1 MSTLSQ
7 TKKLNFR
14 PGIHRESTQYAEQG
28 SWYDGNRV
36 RFRDKKPENIRGW
49 DVKTSGSILGTGR
62 DLITWQDN
70 ITQKQM
76 AIGTEKA
83 LYLYQGTKTFNITPV
98 RASVSLTN
106 AFGTQANNVRVCV
119 SDTGHGL
126 ASGDFAVFTSSSV
139 ATDFSFNAMFPVSV
153 ISANVYTFDAS
164 TSAPDNTTAAG
175 EATVQYLIPTAAS
188 IGITGTGYG
197 AAEYNAQVFTSVVLT
212 SVINVVAATVAVSIT
227 SPSHGLEI
235 DDFVF
240 FTTATTVGGN
250 ILLTD
255 STFGG
260 PIFQVVSAEDANNF
274 TINSLIS
281 ATDTGTGVGLA
292 TAQFLVDVSTTAGFR
307 TWNSPAVSSGIDFIP
322 ANWQLDTF
330 GEILLSNKRGRG
342 LNQWF
347 PTSGGT
353 ARAFPVT
360 NAPVSINSF
369 LVSPND
375 RHVVCFGCSTFAGP
389 KEPLLVRWS
398 DQNDYTNWTPSISS
412 TSGEN
417 TLSGG
422 TEIVQGIRSRNQI
435 AILTDHVLYGMR
447 FTGPPFIFSFTELGT
462 GCGGV
467 SQHGGI
473 DMDGTPVWMGFNNF
487 FAFDGRVRRLD
498 CTVRRHIFSDI
509 NRSEMNKIYAG
520 VNSEF
525 KEVTWLYPSADSTE
539 CNRYVS
545 WSMEENYWVYG
556 EAIWTTWSDRG
567 VFDNVINTGTSVGVT
582 RIYDN
587 EIPNI
592 FTGKGLKIDSFI
604 ESADFG
610 IGDGNDM
617 LFVDRLIPDIEINNG
632 QIAFTIQTKEFP
644 NGQLRTKGPFNLTQ
658 NTQTVRF
665 RSRGRQARIKI
676 ENDATGT
683 EWRYG
688 DMRLDIQEDGLR

>member
-7 TKKLNFR
+7 TRKLNFR

-330 GEILLSNKRGRG
+330 GEILLSNKRGMG

>member
-330 GEILLSNKRGRG
+330 GEILLSNKRGMG

>member
-36 RFRDKKPENIRGW
+36 RFRDKRPENIRGW

-70 ITQKQM
+70 ITQQHI

-106 AFGTQANNVRVCV
+106 AFGTQANSVRVCV

-153 ISANVYTFDAS
+153 ISANVYAFDAS
-164 TSAPDNTTAAG
+164 TSAPDTNTAAG

-188 IGITGTGYG
+188 VGITGTGYG
-197 AAEYNAQVFTSVVLT
+197 AAAYNAQVFTSVALT

-235 DDFVF
+235 DDFVY

-274 TINSLIS
+274 TINSLVNAAATS
-281 ATDTGTGVGLA
+281 AGAGLA

-330 GEILLSNKRGRG
+330 GEILLSNKRGMG

-369 LVSPND
+369 VVSPND
-375 RHVVCFGCSTFAGP
+375 RHVICFGCSTVAGV
-389 KEPLLVRWS
+389 KDPLLVRWS

-462 GCGGV
+462 GCGGI
-467 SQHGGI
+467 SQHGGT

-509 NRSEMNKIYAG
+509 NRDNMNKIYAG

-525 KEVTWLYPSADSTE
+525 KEITWLYPSADSTE

-567 VFDNVINTGTSVGVT
+567 VYDNVVNTGTSVGVT

-587 EIPNI
+587 EIPNT

-610 IGDGNDM
+610 IGDGNEM

-632 QIAFTIQTKEFP
+632 QVSFTIQTKEFP
-644 NGQLRTKGPFNLTQ
+644 NGELKTKGPFNLTQ
-658 NTQTVRF
+658 NVETVRF

-688 DMRLDIQEDGLR
+688 DLRLDIQEDGLR

>member
-330 GEILLSNKRGRG
+330 GEILLSNKRGMG

-347 PTSGGT
+347 PTSGGL

-369 LVSPND
+369 VVSPND
-375 RHVVCFGCSTFAGP
+375 RHVICFGCSTVAGV
-389 KEPLLVRWS
+389 KDPLLVRWS
-398 DQNDYTNWTPSISS
+398 DQNDYTNWTPSVSS

>member
-106 AFGTQANNVRVCV
+106 AFGTHANNVRVCV

-274 TINSLIS
+274 TINSLVN
-281 ATDTGTGVGLA
+281 AAGTSSGVGLA
-292 TAQFLVDVSTTAGFR
+292 TAQFLVDVSTTAGYR
-307 TWNSPAVSSGIDFIP
+307 TWNSPAVSSAIEFVP

-330 GEILLSNKRGRG
+330 GEILLSNKRGMG

-347 PTSGGT
+347 PTSGGL

-369 LVSPND
+369 VVSPND
-375 RHVVCFGCSTFAGP
+375 RHVICFGCSTVAGV
-389 KEPLLVRWS
+389 KDPLLVRWS
-398 DQNDYTNWTPSISS
+398 DQNDYTNWNPSVSS
-412 TSGEN
+412 TSG
-417 TLSGG
+417 
-422 TEIVQGIRSRNQI
+422 
-435 AILTDHVLYGMR
+435 
-447 FTGPPFIFSFTELGT
+447 
-462 GCGGV
+462 
-467 SQHGGI
+467 
-473 DMDGTPVWMGFNNF
+473 
-487 FAFDGRVRRLD
+487 
-498 CTVRRHIFSDI
+498 
-509 NRSEMNKIYAG
+509 
-520 VNSEF
+520 
-525 KEVTWLYPSADSTE
+525 
-539 CNRYVS
+539 
-545 WSMEENYWVYG
+545 
-556 EAIWTTWSDRG
+556 
-567 VFDNVINTGTSVGVT
+567 
-582 RIYDN
+582 
-587 EIPNI
+587 
-592 FTGKGLKIDSFI
+592 
-604 ESADFG
+604 
-610 IGDGNDM
+610 
-617 LFVDRLIPDIEINNG
+617 
-632 QIAFTIQTKEFP
+632 
-644 NGQLRTKGPFNLTQ
+644 
-658 NTQTVRF
+658 
-665 RSRGRQARIKI
+665 
-676 ENDATGT
+676 
-683 EWRYG
+683 
-688 DMRLDIQEDGLR
+688 

>member
-1 MSTLSQ
+1 VSTLSQ

-70 ITQKQM
+70 ITQQHI

-153 ISANVYTFDAS
+153 INANVYAFDAS
-164 TSAPDNTTAAG
+164 TSAPDTNTAAG

-188 IGITGTGYG
+188 VGITGTGYG
-197 AAEYNAQVFTSVVLT
+197 AAAYNAQVFTSVVLT

-227 SPSHGLEI
+227 SPSHNLEI
-235 DDFVF
+235 DDFVY

-274 TINSLIS
+274 TINSLVN
-281 ATDTGTGVGLA
+281 AAGTSSGVGLA

-307 TWNSPAVSSGIDFIP
+307 TWNSPAVSSAISFVP

-330 GEILLSNKRGRG
+330 GEILLSNKRGMG

-369 LVSPND
+369 VVSPND
-375 RHVVCFGCSTFAGP
+375 RHVICFGCSTVAGV
-389 KEPLLVRWS
+389 KDPLLVRWS

-467 SQHGGI
+467 SQHGGT

-525 KEVTWLYPSADSTE
+525 KEITWLYPSADSTE

-567 VFDNVINTGTSVGVT
+567 VYDNVVNTGTSVGVT

-587 EIPNI
+587 EIPNT

-610 IGDGNDM
+610 IGDGNEM

-632 QIAFTIQTKEFP
+632 QVSFTIQTKEFP
-644 NGQLRTKGPFNLTQ
+644 NGQLKTKGPFNLTQ
-658 NTQTVRF
+658 NIETVRF

-688 DMRLDIQEDGLR
+688 DLRLDIQEDGLR

>member
-7 TKKLNFR
+7 TRKLNFR

-36 RFRDKKPENIRGW
+36 RFRDKRPENIRGW

-70 ITQKQM
+70 ITQQHI

-83 LYLYQGTKTFNITPV
+83 LYLYQGAKTFNITPV

-126 ASGDFAVFTSSSV
+126 TSGDFAVFTSSSV
-139 ATDFSFNAMFPVSV
+139 ATDFSFNAMFSVSV
-153 ISANVYTFDAS
+153 ISANVYAFDAS
-164 TSAPDNTTAAG
+164 TSAPDNTSAAG
-175 EATVQYLIPTAAS
+175 QATVQYLIPTAAS
-188 IGITGTGYG
+188 VGITGTGYG
-197 AAEYNAQVFTSVVLT
+197 AAAYNAEVFTSVVLT

-227 SPSHGLEI
+227 SPGHNLDI
-235 DDFVF
+235 DDFVY

-274 TINSLIS
+274 TINSLVN
-281 ATDTGTGVGLA
+281 AAGTSSGVGLA
-292 TAQFLVDVSTTAGFR
+292 TAQFLVDVSTTAGYR
-307 TWNSPAVSSGIDFIP
+307 TWNSPAVSSAIEFVP

-330 GEILLSNKRGRG
+330 GEILLSNKRGMG

-347 PTSGGT
+347 PTSGGL

-369 LVSPND
+369 VVSPND
-375 RHVVCFGCSTFAGP
+375 RHVICFGCSTVAGT
-389 KEPLLVRWS
+389 KDPLLVRWS
-398 DQNDYTNWTPSISS
+398 DQNDYTNWTPSVSS

-462 GCGGV
+462 GCGGI
-467 SQHGGI
+467 SQHGGT

-509 NRSEMNKIYAG
+509 NRDQMDKIYAG

-525 KEVTWLYPSADSTE
+525 KEITWLYPSADSTE

-567 VFDNVINTGTSVGVT
+567 VYDNVINTGTSVGVT

-587 EIPNI
+587 EIPNT

-610 IGDGNDM
+610 IGDGNEM

-632 QIAFTIQTKEFP
+632 QVSFTIQTKEFP
-644 NGQLRTKGPFNLTQ
+644 NGQLKTKGPFNLTQ
-658 NTQTVRF
+658 NVETVRF
-665 RSRGRQARIKI
+665 RSRGRQARIRL

-688 DMRLDIQEDGLR
+688 DLRLDIQEDGLR

>member
-7 TKKLNFR
+7 TRKLNFR

-36 RFRDKKPENIRGW
+36 RFRDKRPENIRGW
-49 DVKTSGSILGTGR
+49 DVKTSGSLLGTGR

-98 RASVSLTN
+98 RASATLTN

-119 SDTGHGL
+119 SDTAHGL

-153 ISANVYTFDAS
+153 ITANVFTFDAS

-197 AAEYNAQVFTSVVLT
+197 AADYNAQVFTSVVLT

-235 DDFVF
+235 NDFVF

-274 TINSLIS
+274 TINSLVS
-281 ATDTGTGVGLA
+281 AVATSAGAGLA

-307 TWNSPAVSSGIDFIP
+307 TWNSPAVSSAISFVP

-330 GEILLSNKRGRG
+330 GEILLSNKRGMG

-347 PTSGGT
+347 PTSGGL

-398 DQNDYTNWTPSISS
+398 DQNDYTNWTPSVSS

-587 EIPNI
+587 EIPNT

-617 LFVDRLIPDIEINNG
+617 LFVDRLIPDLEINNG
-632 QIAFTIQTKEFP
+632 QVAFTIQTKEFP
-644 NGQLRTKGPFNLTQ
+644 NGELRTKGPFNLTQ

-665 RSRGRQARIKI
+665 RSRGRQARIRL